1 MKNHFESFL
10 WLIDSSWNDSYIYI
24 LNTFAIGASFSA
36 KFKLKY
42 HHFLFNFYAN
52 KSSLLKVTKNT
63 FLIFN
68 LAMILTLTSRPMF
81 LKFMKVVRGLHR
93 VHEGLYRSS
102 WRSSKVFMKIF
113 KVFRGLNFC
122 QRSIQSDRL
131 SRFYNFVTRAPG
143 SKIAILANSN
153 ELCKMVLKDSLES
166 FL

>member
-68 LAMILTLTSRPMF
+68 LAMILTLTSRPMV
-81 LKFMKVVRGLHR
+81 LKFMKV
-93 VHEGLYRSS
+93 
-102 WRSSKVFMKIF
+102 F
-113 KVFRGLNFC
+113 KVFRGSSEGWTSVNEVF
-122 QRSIQSDRL
+122 
-131 SRFYNFVTRAPG
+131 SRIG
-143 SKIAILANSN
+143 SVDFTIS
-153 ELCKMVLKDSLES
+153 SLEPQAVRLL
-166 FL
+166 FLQIQMNCAKWCWKIHSRVFYRNRLAL

>member
-68 LAMILTLTSRPMF
+68 LVMILTLTSRPMV
-81 LKFMKVVRGLHR
+81 LKFV
-93 VHEGLYRSS
+93 
-102 WRSSKVFMKIF
+102 KVFMKF
-113 KVFRGLNFC
+113 SEGWTSVNEVF
-122 QRSIQSDRL
+122 
-131 SRFYNFVTRAPG
+131 SRIG
-143 SKIAILANSN
+143 SVDFTIS
-153 ELCKMVLKDSLES
+153 SLES
-166 FL
+166 QAVRLLFLQIQMNCAKWRWKIHSRVFYRNRLAL